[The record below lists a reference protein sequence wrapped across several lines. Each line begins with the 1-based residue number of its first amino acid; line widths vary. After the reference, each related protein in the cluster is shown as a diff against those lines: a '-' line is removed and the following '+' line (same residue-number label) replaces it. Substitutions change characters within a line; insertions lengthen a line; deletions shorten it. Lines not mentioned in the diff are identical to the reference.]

1 VEDASGPPTVEA
13 VDIMTVNTKMHSWK
27 RLRKCL
33 GRASGFGSIIELAI
47 ATSTS
52 KALTSELATPAVEE
66 RVGYMCFG
74 VQEGMLVCAVA
85 GRWGRWGALAIS

>member
-1 VEDASGPPTVEA
+1 VEEASGSPTVEA

-66 RVGYMCFG
+66 ERVGYICFG
-74 VQEGMLVCAVA
+74 VQEGMLTFAVA
-85 GRWGRWGALAIS
+85 GRWGALAIS

>member
-1 VEDASGPPTVEA
+1 
-13 VDIMTVNTKMHSWK
+13 MTVNTKMHSWK

-52 KALTSELATPAVEE
+52 KALTSELATLAVEEE
-66 RVGYMCFG
+66 RVGYMCLG
-74 VQEGMLVCAVA
+74 VQEGVLMYVVA
-85 GRWGRWGALAIS
+85 GRWGALTIS

>member
-1 VEDASGPPTVEA
+1 VEEASGPPTVEA
-13 VDIMTVNTKMHSWK
+13 VDIMTVNMKMHSWK

-33 GRASGFGSIIELAI
+33 GRASGLGSMIELAI

-66 RVGYMCFG
+66 ERVVCMCFG
-74 VQEGMLVCAVA
+74 VQEGTLMCAVA
-85 GRWGRWGALAIS
+85 GRRGALAIA